1 MSIQNIKMKFNSIK
15 EIELYLQKFI
25 PSSTQIRFPGE
36 EGILRTKEFL
46 KLLGSPQNE
55 IPCIH
60 IAGTSG
66 KGSTSFMISSFLY
79 SLGFKVGLHLSPHLL
94 DIRERALINNLLI
107 DEKRYIHYFEEL
119 VPMIEKMRNSSFGM
133 ITYFEVLVGLTYY
146 IFAKERVDYMVVE
159 VGLGG
164 KYDGTNIID
173 RPDKL
178 SVISKIGLDHVQ
190 VLGNTPAKIAHQ
202 KAMICMEKGS
212 VISIFQTPSVEKV
225 IKSIAEEKK
234 AKLSLIERKDI
245 KNRLLTNGKTQF
257 TLMWDGVTYKN
268 IVIGLFGLHQAE
280 NAALAIASMLYLG
293 KRDHF
298 RVDMAKIRTC
308 AELLRFKGRMD
319 ILTQKN
325 KKIIIDGAHNEQKMK
340 AFLKALA
347 AIEEN
352 KKYTFV
358 IAFKKGKDYKKM
370 LRFIIPF
377 ARKIVITTI
386 FSEHQDLFHFSTDPK
401 IIKDELTHLGFT
413 NISIIEKIKKVKN
426 FIYECKTDVVVTG
439 SLYLLGDLYTLL
451 ND

>member
-1 MSIQNIKMKFNSIK
+1 MFSSIRD
-15 EIELYLQKFI
+15 IESYLQKFI
-25 PSSTQIRFPGE
+25 PSSTQVRFPGE
-36 EGILRTKEFL
+36 EGIVRTKEFL
-46 KLLGSPQNE
+46 KLLGSPQNK

-66 KGSTSFMISSFLY
+66 KGSTSYMISSFLY
-79 SLGFKVGLHLSPHLL
+79 TLGFKVGLHLSPHLL
-94 DIRERALINNLLI
+94 DIRERALINNTLI
-107 DEKRYIHYFEEL
+107 DEKKYIRYFEEIA
-119 VPMIEKMRNSSFGM
+119 PMIEKMRNSSFGM
-133 ITYFEVLVGLTYY
+133 ITYFEVLVGLTYH

-190 VLGNTPAKIAHQ
+190 VLGNTPAKIAYQ
-202 KAMICMEKGS
+202 KAMICMEKGTM
-212 VISIFQTPSVEKV
+212 ISIFQTPSVEKV
-225 IKSIAEEKK
+225 IKSIAKEKK
-234 AKLSLIERKDI
+234 AKLLSIGKKDVKNCSLID
-245 KNRLLTNGKTQF
+245 GKTKF
-257 TLMWDGVTYKN
+257 TLVWNGVMYKN
-268 IVIGLFGLHQAE
+268 IIIGLFGLHQAE
-280 NAALAIASMLYLG
+280 NAALAIASVLYLAQ
-293 KRDHF
+293 RDHF
-298 RVDMAKIRTC
+298 RVDMTKIRTC
-308 AELLRFKGRMD
+308 AKLLRFKGRMD

-340 AFLKALA
+340 AFLKALSA
-347 AIEEN
+347 VELN

-370 LRFIIPF
+370 LRLIIPF
-377 ARKIVITTI
+377 AQKIIITTI

-401 IIKDELTHLGFT
+401 IIKDELAHSGFT
-413 NISIIEKIKKVKN
+413 NISIIEKINKVKN